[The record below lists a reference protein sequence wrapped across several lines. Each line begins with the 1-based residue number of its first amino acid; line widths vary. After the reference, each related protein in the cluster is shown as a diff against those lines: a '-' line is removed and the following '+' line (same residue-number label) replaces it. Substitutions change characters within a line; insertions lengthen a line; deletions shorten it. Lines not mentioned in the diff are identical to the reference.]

1 MNRCKEQNSSC
12 KGNEINAHEAE
23 EDKKMENKELN
34 LEELEKISGGFDR
47 SLSKQ
52 GEKSDDGGIIVWVI
66 DKIKG
71 LFD

>member
-1 MNRCKEQNSSC
+1 MPTRQ
-12 KGNEINAHEAE
+12 

-34 LEELEKISGGFDR
+34 LEELEMVNGGFDR

-66 DKIKG
+66 NKIKG

>member
-1 MNRCKEQNSSC
+1 MTPTGQ
-12 KGNEINAHEAE
+12 
-23 EDKKMENKELN
+23 EDKKMESNMKELN
-34 LEELEKISGGFDR
+34 LEELEAVSGGFDR

-71 LFD
+71 LFS